1 MTKILSKLATIQAEL
16 KAPKSQFNKFGGYS
30 YRKAEDILEAVKPH
44 LQKEG
49 CILTCD
55 DTLLLVGSRY
65 YIKSTATLTCIEDGS
80 AISTSGYAR
89 EEEEKKGMDGSQVTG
104 ASSSYARKY
113 ALNGLFAID
122 DNQDSDTSNQ
132 GDRAPKTTPKT
143 TPKTAPKVATPANPA
158 PAPVQTAPAA
168 PAPKVQDLTPRTVS
182 SLSKTAYD
190 AWVKAAAEGKT
201 TKNGLPAMKDFIRTY
216 NPTSEELQKFNDD
229 VFNYMTT
236 HPEK

>member
-1 MTKILSKLATIQAEL
+1 MSKILSKLATIQAEL
-16 KAPKSQFNKFGGYS
+16 KAPKSQFNKFGGYA
-30 YRKAEDILEAVKPH
+30 YRNAEDILEAVKPIAI
-44 LQKEG
+44 KNG
-49 CILTCD
+49 CLVTCSD
-55 DTLLLVGSRY
+55 DLLLVGGRF
-65 YIKSTATLTCIEDGS
+65 YIKSTATITCIEDGS
-80 AISTSGYAR
+80 VMSATSFAR
-89 EEEEKKGMDGSQVTG
+89 EEEEKKGMDGSQITG

-113 ALNGLFAID
+113 ALGGLFAID
-122 DNQDSDTSNQ
+122 DTKDSDTTNQ
-132 GDRAPKTTPKT
+132 GDRVPKATPKPAPKV
-143 TPKTAPKVATPANPA
+143 APKVATPANPA
-158 PAPVQTAPAA
+158 PAPVQAAPAA
-168 PAPKVQDLTPRTVS
+168 PAPKVQDLTPRTVA